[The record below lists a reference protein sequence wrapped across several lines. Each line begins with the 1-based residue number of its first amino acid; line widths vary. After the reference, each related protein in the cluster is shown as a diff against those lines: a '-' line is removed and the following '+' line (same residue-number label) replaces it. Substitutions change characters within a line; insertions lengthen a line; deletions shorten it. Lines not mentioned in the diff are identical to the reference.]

1 MLPDLGLTVRLGYV
15 RSPGLQLFLEIF
27 EMNASSSTQA
37 NHFNLHVSG
46 IGYLNRVRW
55 VQPKGRGRSAQPF
68 LACSVS
74 ALRGNSEAPDYTY
87 LDLRVS
93 GQEAAELVEKCIE
106 DVDQNRKV
114 VISFKVGDIYP
125 HQYERDVK
133 VDGRKTGEKEMAC
146 LIKGRLLLINTIT
159 VDGNRVFERQAQ
171 EPAEPGADDHSDDIP
186 PQGSDDGLDG
196 GEQLQEDPAPAR
208 AEQARPVQR
217 TQAPVTPANA
227 SRTSFSRPRMGARE
241 PLPA

>member
-1 MLPDLGLTVRLGYV
+1 MLPDLALRLEEGVRFL
-15 RSPGLQLFLEIF
+15 SIFFLEIF
-27 EMNASSSTQA
+27 EMNATTQT

-55 VQPKGRGRSAQPF
+55 VQPKQAGRKAQPF

-74 ALRGNSEAPDYTY
+74 ALRGNAESPDYTY

-93 GQEAAELVEKCIE
+93 GQEASELVEKCME

-125 HQYERDVK
+125 HMYERDVK

-159 VDGNRVFERQAQ
+159 IDGERVYSRQAEDEASPQDGEPASSQEDQGSPVDESQQ
-171 EPAEPGADDHSDDIP
+171 EPEADEAPPAAAE
-186 PQGSDDGLDG
+186 
-196 GEQLQEDPAPAR
+196 AP
-208 AEQARPVQR
+208 PVQR
-217 TQAPVTPANA
+217 RREVPTMQKARP
-227 SRTSFSRPRMGARE
+227 SFSRTRQGSAE
-241 PLPA
+241 TAAA

>member
-1 MLPDLGLTVRLGYV
+1 
-15 RSPGLQLFLEIF
+15 
-27 EMNASSSTQA
+27 MNASSSTQT

-55 VQPKGRGRSAQPF
+55 VQPKQRGRSAQPF

-87 LDLRVS
+87 FDLRVS

-106 DVDQNRKV
+106 DVDQNCKV

-133 VDGRKTGEKEMAC
+133 VDGRKTGEKEVAC

-159 VDGNRVFERQAQ
+159 VDGVRVYERQAEAQ
-171 EPAEPGADDHSDDIP
+171 AEPGTDNQTDDIP
-186 PQGSDDGLDG
+186 PQGSDEAGQEG
-196 GEQLQEDPAPAR
+196 GEPSQEDPAPAR

-217 TQAPVTPANA
+217 TQAPAPANA
-227 SRTSFSRPRMGARE
+227 SRPSFSRPRMGARE
-241 PLPA
+241 AQPA

>member
-1 MLPDLGLTVRLGYV
+1 MLPDLALRLEEGVRFL
-15 RSPGLQLFLEIF
+15 SIFFLEIF
-27 EMNASSSTQA
+27 EMNATTQT

-55 VQPKGRGRSAQPF
+55 VQPKQAGRKAQPF

-74 ALRGNSEAPDYTY
+74 ALRGNAESPDYTY

-93 GQEAAELVEKCIE
+93 GQEASELVEKCME

-125 HQYERDVK
+125 HMYERDVK

-159 VDGNRVFERQAQ
+159 IDGERVYSRQAEDEASPQDGEPASSQEDQGSPVDESQQ
-171 EPAEPGADDHSDDIP
+171 EPEAAEAP
-186 PQGSDDGLDG
+186 PAAA
-196 GEQLQEDPAPAR
+196 EAP
-208 AEQARPVQR
+208 PVQR
-217 TQAPVTPANA
+217 RREVPTMQKARP
-227 SRTSFSRPRMGARE
+227 SFSRTRQGSAE
-241 PLPA
+241 TAAA

>member
-1 MLPDLGLTVRLGYV
+1 MLPDLALRLEEGVRFL
-15 RSPGLQLFLEIF
+15 SIFFLEIF
-27 EMNASSSTQA
+27 EMNATTQT
-37 NHFNLHVSG
+37 NHFNLHTSG

-55 VQPKGRGRSAQPF
+55 VQPKQAGRKAQPF

-74 ALRGNSEAPDYTY
+74 ALRGNAESPDYTY

-93 GQEAAELVEKCIE
+93 GQEASELVEKCME

-125 HQYERDVK
+125 HMYEREVK

-159 VDGNRVFERQAQ
+159 IDGERVYSRQAEDEASPQDGQPASSKEFEGFPVDESQQ
-171 EPAEPGADDHSDDIP
+171 EPEADEAPPAAAE
-186 PQGSDDGLDG
+186 
-196 GEQLQEDPAPAR
+196 AP
-208 AEQARPVQR
+208 PVQR
-217 TQAPVTPANA
+217 RQEVPTMQKARP
-227 SRTSFSRPRMGARE
+227 SFSRSPKGVRE
-241 PLPA
+241 PVAA

>member
-1 MLPDLGLTVRLGYV
+1 
-15 RSPGLQLFLEIF
+15 
-27 EMNASSSTQA
+27 MNAATQT

-55 VQPKGRGRSAQPF
+55 VQPKQAGRKAQPF

-74 ALRGNSEAPDYTY
+74 ALRGNAEAPDYTY

-93 GQEAAELVEKCIE
+93 GQEAAELVEKCME

-125 HQYERDVK
+125 HMYERDVK

-159 VDGNRVFERQAQ
+159 IDGERVYTRQT
-171 EPAEPGADDHSDDIP
+171 EDDVPSTEPGADPDASQEDAGLPGTDGQQEPKAEEALPPVAQAPLEQHRREVP
-186 PQGSDDGLDG
+186 PQ
-196 GEQLQEDPAPAR
+196 QM
-208 AEQARPVQR
+208 ARP
-217 TQAPVTPANA
+217 
-227 SRTSFSRPRMGARE
+227 SFSHTRQGARDTV
-241 PLPA
+241 PA

>member
-1 MLPDLGLTVRLGYV
+1 
-15 RSPGLQLFLEIF
+15 LEIF
-27 EMNASSSTQA
+27 EMNASTSSQA

-55 VQPKGRGRSAQPF
+55 VQPKQRGRSAQPF

-87 LDLRVS
+87 FDLRVS
-93 GQEAAELVEKCIE
+93 GQEAAQLVENCIE

-125 HQYERDVK
+125 HLYERDAK

-159 VDGNRVFERQAQ
+159 VDGTRVFERQAEAQ
-171 EPAEPGADDHSDDIP
+171 AEPGTDDLADDIP
-186 PQGSDDGLDG
+186 PQGSDDVGQES
-196 GEQLQEDPAPAR
+196 GEQSQEEPAPAR

-217 TQAPVTPANA
+217 TQAPAPANA
-227 SRTSFSRPRMGARE
+227 SRPSFSRPLLGARNSQ
-241 PLPA
+241 PA

>member
-1 MLPDLGLTVRLGYV
+1 
-15 RSPGLQLFLEIF
+15 
-27 EMNASSSTQA
+27 MNATTQT

-55 VQPKGRGRSAQPF
+55 VQPKQAGRKAQPF

-74 ALRGNSEAPDYTY
+74 ALRGNAESPDYTY

-93 GQEAAELVEKCIE
+93 GQEAAELVEKCME

-125 HQYERDVK
+125 HMYERDVK

-159 VDGNRVFERQAQ
+159 IDGERVYTRQTEDDADATNPDGLPEASQEVDGPSEEEGQQTPEAEEAPPPVAQ
-171 EPAEPGADDHSDDIP
+171 VTCPPPAV
-186 PQGSDDGLDG
+186 
-196 GEQLQEDPAPAR
+196 PA
-208 AEQARPVQR
+208 
-217 TQAPVTPANA
+217 
-227 SRTSFSRPRMGARE
+227 
-241 PLPA
+241 

>member
-1 MLPDLGLTVRLGYV
+1 
-15 RSPGLQLFLEIF
+15 
-27 EMNASSSTQA
+27 MNAATQT

-55 VQPKGRGRSAQPF
+55 VQPKQAGRKAQPF

-74 ALRGNSEAPDYTY
+74 ALRGNAESPDYTY

-125 HQYERDVK
+125 HLYERDVK
-133 VDGRKTGEKEMAC
+133 VDRRKTGEKEMAC

-159 VDGNRVFERQAQ
+159 IDGERVYSRQADDDTDSTQ
-171 EPAEPGADDHSDDIP
+171 PG
-186 PQGSDDGLDG
+186 
-196 GEQLQEDPAPAR
+196 EDPATSVEDAGPSGEESQQEPEA
-208 AEQARPVQR
+208 Q
-217 TQAPVTPANA
+217 QAPSRAAQAPLAQRRREVPTAQTERPTF
-227 SRTSFSRPRMGARE
+227 SRTRQGARE
-241 PLPA
+241 ALAA

>member
-1 MLPDLGLTVRLGYV
+1 
-15 RSPGLQLFLEIF
+15 
-27 EMNASSSTQA
+27 MNATTQT

-55 VQPKGRGRSAQPF
+55 VQPKQAGRKAQPF

-74 ALRGNSEAPDYTY
+74 ALRGNAEAPDYTY

-93 GQEAAELVEKCIE
+93 GQEAAELVEKCME
-106 DVDQNRKV
+106 DVAQDRKV

-125 HQYERDVK
+125 HMYERDVK

-159 VDGNRVFERQAQ
+159 IDGERVYTRQT
-171 EPAEPGADDHSDDIP
+171 EDDVPSTEPGADPDAS
-186 PQGSDDGLDG
+186 
-196 GEQLQEDPAPAR
+196 QEDAGLPGTEGQQEPEAEEAPPPVAQ
-208 AEQARPVQR
+208 APLEQPRREVPSQQMARP
-217 TQAPVTPANA
+217 
-227 SRTSFSRPRMGARE
+227 SFSRARQGVRDTV
-241 PLPA
+241 PA

>member
-1 MLPDLGLTVRLGYV
+1 MRVLLVFN
-15 RSPGLQLFLEIF
+15 FLEIF

-37 NHFNLHVSG
+37 SHFNLHVSG

-55 VQPKGRGRSAQPF
+55 VQPKQRGRSAQPF

-74 ALRGNSEAPDYTY
+74 ALRGNAEAPDYTY
-87 LDLRVS
+87 FDLRVS
-93 GQEAAELVEKCIE
+93 GQEAAELVEKCME

-125 HQYERDVK
+125 HLYERDAK

-159 VDGNRVFERQAQ
+159 VDGTRVYERQADAQ
-171 EPAEPGADDHSDDIP
+171 AEPGAGDHADDIP
-186 PQGSDDGLDG
+186 PQGSDDSGVDG
-196 GEQLQEDPAPAR
+196 GEQSQDEPAPAR

-217 TQAPVTPANA
+217 TQAPAPVNA
-227 SRTSFSRPRMGARE
+227 PRPSFSRPRMAARE
-241 PLPA
+241 TAAA

>member
-1 MLPDLGLTVRLGYV
+1 VGQRVL
-15 RSPGLQLFLEIF
+15 SIFLEIF
-27 EMNASSSTQA
+27 EMNAATQT

-55 VQPKGRGRSAQPF
+55 VQPKQAGRKAQPF

-74 ALRGNSEAPDYTY
+74 ALRGNAEAPDYTY

-93 GQEAAELVEKCIE
+93 GQEAAELVEKCME

-125 HQYERDVK
+125 HLYERDVK
-133 VDGRKTGEKEMAC
+133 VEGRKTGEKEMAC

-159 VDGNRVFERQAQ
+159 IDGERVYSRQAEDEAPAPESEGSAESSQDDEGSTYDDGQQ
-171 EPAEPGADDHSDDIP
+171 EPADA
-186 PQGSDDGLDG
+186 
-196 GEQLQEDPAPAR
+196 EDVPSNAA
-208 AEQARPVQR
+208 
-217 TQAPVTPANA
+217 QAPMQRRREALPQQQ
-227 SRTSFSRPRMGARE
+227 SGQSSCSRPHQGHRDAV
-241 PLPA
+241 PA

>member
-1 MLPDLGLTVRLGYV
+1 
-15 RSPGLQLFLEIF
+15 LEIF
-27 EMNASSSTQA
+27 EMNAATQT

-55 VQPKGRGRSAQPF
+55 VQPKQAGRKAQPF

-74 ALRGNSEAPDYTY
+74 ALRGNSESPDYTY

-93 GQEAAELVEKCIE
+93 GHEAAELVEKCME
-106 DVDQNRKV
+106 DVDRNRKV

-125 HQYERDVK
+125 HMYERDVK

-159 VDGNRVFERQAQ
+159 IDGERVYSRQTGDGVDSTDPEGNPEASQ
-171 EPAEPGADDHSDDIP
+171 EGEGLSGEDGHHESGAEEAP
-186 PQGSDDGLDG
+186 PVVALAPQ
-196 GEQLQEDPAPAR
+196 EQRRREVPSPQT
-208 AEQARPVQR
+208 ARPSFTR
-217 TQAPVTPANA
+217 TRQGVRDTVPA
-227 SRTSFSRPRMGARE
+227 
-241 PLPA
+241 

>member
-1 MLPDLGLTVRLGYV
+1 
-15 RSPGLQLFLEIF
+15 
-27 EMNASSSTQA
+27 MNATTQT

-55 VQPKGRGRSAQPF
+55 VQPKQAGRKAQPF

-74 ALRGNSEAPDYTY
+74 ALRGNAESPDYTY

-93 GQEAAELVEKCIE
+93 GQEAAELVEKCME

-125 HQYERDVK
+125 HMYERDVK

-159 VDGNRVFERQAQ
+159 IDGERVYTRQT
-171 EPAEPGADDHSDDIP
+171 EDDVPSTEPGADPDAS
-186 PQGSDDGLDG
+186 
-196 GEQLQEDPAPAR
+196 QEDAGLPGTDGQQEPEAEEAPPPVAQ
-208 AEQARPVQR
+208 APLEQHRREVPSQQMARP
-217 TQAPVTPANA
+217 
-227 SRTSFSRPRMGARE
+227 SFSHTRQGARDTV
-241 PLPA
+241 PA